1 MKKTSIFVAYFFV
14 LVKMIDILLKNKTLL
29 QFSNVEEI
37 QIPAED
43 FHLMQVID
51 ATPEDIKQI
60 ENQYKIDASI
70 IKCFEDIE
78 ISSHFLVSPSQVA
91 FHISLPFYNEK
102 NELEERPLFFI
113 LTSDKL
119 FLFLNSDID
128 AYINRNY
135 VRKISQLQLL
145 ENHSDIFDLQ
155 IEFISDYYA
164 DITENE
170 VKRVKQLA
178 TNILQKEKFT
188 NATLN
193 LIAQHSFNNMLIKE
207 MLIETER
214 VFLLYK
220 KNAWQT
226 NIHIEKA
233 IDREISDLSV
243 VSDYLQFNAERL
255 TSLKENVARKIDIEQ
270 NHIFKILTIIT
281 LCISLPTM
289 IAGIYGMN
297 FEHMPELSNPYA
309 YPIVLGVMLLSM
321 ILPFI
326 FFKIKRWF

>member
-1 MKKTSIFVAYFFV
+1 
-14 LVKMIDILLKNKTLL
+14 MIDVFLKNKEVLR
-29 QFSNVEEI
+29 FSNAKEI
-37 QIPAED
+37 SIPAED
-43 FHLMQVID
+43 FHLVQMID
-51 ATPEDIKQI
+51 ATPEEIKHI
-60 ENQYKIDASI
+60 ENQYGIDATI
-70 IKCFEDIE
+70 IKYFEDIE
-78 ISSHFLVSPSQVA
+78 ISSHFLISPSQVA
-91 FHISLPFYNEK
+91 FHISLPFYNEN

-113 LTSDKL
+113 LAEHQL

-128 AYINRNY
+128 TYINKHY
-135 VRKISQLQLL
+135 ARKISQLQNIANL
-145 ENHSDIFDLQ
+145 SDIFDLQ

-178 TNILQKEKFT
+178 TSILQKEKFT

-220 KNAWQT
+220 KNVWQT

-233 IDREISDLSV
+233 IDSEINDLSV

-270 NHIFKILTIIT
+270 NYIFKILTIIT

-297 FEHMPELSNPYA
+297 FEYMPELSSPYA
-309 YPIVLGVMLLSM
+309 YPIVLGVMFLAM
-321 ILPFI
+321 VLPFV
-326 FFKIKRWF
+326 FFKIKKWF

>member
-1 MKKTSIFVAYFFV
+1 MSPICEI
-14 LVKMIDILLKNKTLL
+14 KMIDILLKNKTLL
-29 QFSNVEEI
+29 QCSTVEDINVSA
-37 QIPAED
+37 QD
-43 FHLMQVID
+43 FHLMQVVD
-51 ATPEDIKQI
+51 ATKEDIKRL
-60 ENQYKIDASI
+60 ENQYDIDASI
-70 IKCFEDIE
+70 IKHFQDIE
-78 ISSHFLVSPSQVA
+78 ISSHFFSTPSQVA

-102 NELEERPLFFI
+102 NELEERPLFFV
-113 LTSDKL
+113 LTRDKL

-128 AYINRNY
+128 AYINKNY
-135 VRKISQLQLL
+135 IRKISQLQLL
-145 ENHSDIFDLQ
+145 EDPNDIFDLQ

-178 TNILQKEKFT
+178 THILQKEKFT

-220 KNAWQT
+220 KNAAQT
-226 NIHIEKA
+226 NINIKEA
-233 IDREISDLSV
+233 IDRELSDLSV

-270 NHIFKILTIIT
+270 NYIFKILTIIT

-326 FFKIKRWF
+326 FFKIKKWF